1 MKDIKELITNLFKI
15 VAIALLLAISYN
27 YFSPNGIPLFRFE
40 SDLKTVADSVLF
52 SKSESDASITDISI
66 EQAIKLIEQ
75 NRVILIDTRSEKDFL
90 RTHLAGSIN
99 IPFKN
104 FESHSEKIFQYSQD
118 TTFVIYCESIHCNL
132 SHELAKVLSQ
142 FGYKKIFIMKEGIH
156 EWEKRGLPLS
166 N

>member
-1 MKDIKELITNLFKI
+1 MGFN
-15 VAIALLLAISYN
+15 
-27 YFSPNGIPLFRFE
+27 
-40 SDLKTVADSVLF
+40 SDLKVLPDSVLI
-52 SKSESDASITDISI
+52 SEKENASFITDISI

-75 NRVILIDTRSEKDFL
+75 NRVILIDARSEKDFL
-90 RTHLAGSIN
+90 SSHLVGSIN

-104 FESHSEKIFQYSQD
+104 FDEHVDKVFQYSQD
-118 TTFVIYCESIHCNL
+118 TILVIYCESINCNL

-142 FGYKKIFIMKEGIH
+142 FGFKKIFILKEGIQ

>member
-1 MKDIKELITNLFKI
+1 M
-15 VAIALLLAISYN
+15 AISYN
-27 YFSPNGIPLFRFE
+27 YFSPNGIPIFGFE
-40 SDLKTVADSVLF
+40 SNLKTVADSVLF
-52 SKSESDASITDISI
+52 SKSERDASITDISI
-66 EQAIKLIEQ
+66 DQAIKLIELKS
-75 NRVILIDTRSEKDFL
+75 VILIDARAEKDFL
-90 RTHLAGSIN
+90 RSHLVGSIN

-104 FESHSEKIFQYSQD
+104 FDAHSEKIFQYSQD

-142 FGYKKIFIMKEGIH
+142 FGFKKIFIMKEGIQ

>member
-1 MKDIKELITNLFKI
+1 MIKIKDYYKNILKI
-15 VAIALLLAISYN
+15 IVIALVLAICYN
-27 YFSPNGIPLFRFE
+27 HFSPNGILLLGFN
-40 SDLKTVADSVLF
+40 SDLKVLPDSVLI
-52 SKSESDASITDISI
+52 SEKENASFITDISI